1 MNNYFNSDSFINE
14 LRPLKTILKNQS
26 VNQNIRLI
34 EYIVG
39 KAVQYFIMFDN
50 RDKSIM
56 NEVSSFTGKIT
67 DFMSKE
73 NISSVFSNSKLD
85 GYINELYLGTI
96 LAKNNMTKESLT
108 DDDKKIKLYQYMV
121 SHIANRKNKF
131 HAFNSASYES
141 IKEHGLDSKFKITK
155 DDEINHINQIFES
168 YGVSMIFGWHQL
180 NCIGKVYYSNNPSV
194 AYYYAENSPEWFSQF
209 TGQGF
214 PFNNFNIEY
223 SRSAFLEGDY
233 TAAKNNLEILMSNKK
248 FTRQDKD
255 TVFFFLIVV
264 GKYMPIIIQC

>member
-56 NEVSSFTGKIT
+56 NEVSSFVGKIT

-168 YGVSMIFGWHQL
+168 YGVSMVFGWHQL

-194 AYYYAENSPEWFSQF
+194 AY
-209 TGQGF
+209 
-214 PFNNFNIEY
+214 
-223 SRSAFLEGDY
+223 
-233 TAAKNNLEILMSNKK
+233 
-248 FTRQDKD
+248 
-255 TVFFFLIVV
+255 
-264 GKYMPIIIQC
+264 

>member
-56 NEVSSFTGKIT
+56 NEVSSFVGKIT

-121 SHIANRKNKF
+121 R
-131 HAFNSASYES
+131 
-141 IKEHGLDSKFKITK
+141 
-155 DDEINHINQIFES
+155 IN
-168 YGVSMIFGWHQL
+168 
-180 NCIGKVYYSNNPSV
+180 
-194 AYYYAENSPEWFSQF
+194 A
-209 TGQGF
+209 
-214 PFNNFNIEY
+214 
-223 SRSAFLEGDY
+223 
-233 TAAKNNLEILMSNKK
+233 
-248 FTRQDKD
+248 
-255 TVFFFLIVV
+255 
-264 GKYMPIIIQC
+264 